1 MARAPVDDDHL
12 TATRI
17 GDGTLPVAHPLT
29 TAHLVH
35 VGDIRGVA
43 VGVRVAEPQVRTN
56 PASHRHRHSV
66 TQHVELGVG
75 QVRDP
80 QRRFAG
86 SHGRGGKI
94 GGLLQ
99 VLTRHG
105 QVDRPADD
113 LQTILAGSHRM
124 TELLGSQPEAQH
136 RGEYFQYH
144 P

>member
-1 MARAPVDDDHL
+1 MLLDGQVSDVGAVVD
-12 TATRI
+12 
-17 GDGTLPVAHPLT
+17 
-29 TAHLVH
+29 
-35 VGDIRGVA
+35 VGPE
-43 VGVRVAEPQVRTN
+43 VGV
-56 PASHRHRHSV
+56 
-66 TQHVELGVG
+66 HVELGVG

-86 SHGRGGKI
+86 RHGRGGKI